1 MTSTAMSSYF
11 KAKLESVIDR
21 GTKMSNQEL
30 ADLVDEK
37 IGNED
42 KDPDL
47 KLWKKNPQLG
57 EVSFLHKPVS
67 DPAKCL
73 GQSS

>member
-21 GTKMSNQEL
+21 GTKMSNQE
-30 ADLVDEK
+30 
-37 IGNED
+37 
-42 KDPDL
+42 DPDL

-57 EVSFLHKPVS
+57 DGSFLHKPVS